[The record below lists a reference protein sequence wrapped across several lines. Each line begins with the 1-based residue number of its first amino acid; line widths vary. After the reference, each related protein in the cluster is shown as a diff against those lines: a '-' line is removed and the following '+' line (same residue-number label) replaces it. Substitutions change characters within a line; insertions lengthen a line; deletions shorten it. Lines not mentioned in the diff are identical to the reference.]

1 METSRASSAT
11 GYPTEARVVGRLLF
25 GESERKEAHD
35 ARQDGHCPGSRVT
48 VFLLQ
53 ITEQEIRIM
62 KRRLTILT
70 LATLAAVALIDVVWT
85 APSPALAE
93 GATQI
98 SGVAFFDDRGEC
110 DDPEGEGAD
119 FALIMTGDLEGCLY
133 TFVETAESSPSGTY
147 RETGTEL
154 FVASDG
160 AGTFLTTYRFE
171 AKYEDVDNLSG
182 EQFGRCQ
189 HPIVEGSGTGIF
201 QGVSGQLFFKDDVES
216 GTFLYRGH

>member
-1 METSRASSAT
+1 MV
-11 GYPTEARVVGRLLF
+11 PLQ
-25 GESERKEAHD
+25 ESGRKEAHD
-35 ARQDGHCPGSRVT
+35 ARQDEHCPGSGVT

-53 ITEQEIRIM
+53 ITEQEVRSM

-70 LATLAAVALIDVVWT
+70 LTTLAAVALIGVVST

-98 SGVAFFDDRGEC
+98 SGVGVFDDEEAPVCAPVMGY
-110 DDPEGEGAD
+110 DY
-119 FALIMTGDLEGCLY
+119 ALVMTGDLEGCLY
-133 TFVETAESSPSGTY
+133 TDVQTAESSPSGTY

-154 FVASDG
+154 FVGSYLDG
-160 AGTFLTTYRFE
+160 SGTFETTYRFE
-171 AKYEDVDNLSG
+171 AKYEDVDNLVG

-201 QGVSGQLFFKDDVES
+201 EGVTGQLFFKDDVEA
-216 GTFLYRGH
+216 GTFPYRGHLQY